1 MTAEPTATGRSLPA
15 ELHAYEPGDRDLER
29 IVEFQNR
36 FGPPAHWTSVATA
49 RHAETA
55 APEPNRKRFIVED
68 ASGAIVAVAVT
79 SDGGLFRPADGSWRV
94 TLRVD
99 PRWRRRGVG
108 SSMLSRLEAHAAQKR
123 ALRLIAAVRANEPEG
138 AAFAKVHGYS
148 PFHERI
154 DAYIDVPNFDAAG
167 FADPDA
173 TARQIGVRLATYGE
187 LLDENASN
195 VEQFQRAMLP
205 AIWAMARDVPA
216 PTPMPETPPPF
227 EQARRMFFEGP
238 GIDRDTTILAL
249 RDREIVGMSV
259 TAVKENGTA
268 YTNFTG
274 VARAERGKGVAL
286 AMKLRAL
293 RALKERG
300 IKLFG
305 TTNDE
310 QNAAMRGI
318 NRKLGY
324 VPDAPTVMYE
334 KKLTS

>member
-1 MTAEPTATGRSLPA
+1 MIARRSQGRPPHDGCLGAIEVEAPRRNGRSQCIGTGKDA
-15 ELHAYEPGDRDLER
+15 
-29 IVEFQNR
+29 QNI
-36 FGPPAHWTSVATA
+36 
-49 RHAETA
+49 
-55 APEPNRKRFIVED
+55 APV
-68 ASGAIVAVAVT
+68 
-79 SDGGLFRPADGSWRV
+79 
-94 TLRVD
+94 
-99 PRWRRRGVG
+99 GVG
-108 SSMLSRLEAHAAQKR
+108 HE
-123 ALRLIAAVRANEPEG
+123 LRKPVA
-138 AAFAKVHGYS
+138 
-148 PFHERI
+148 
-154 DAYIDVPNFDAAG
+154 
-167 FADPDA
+167 
-173 TARQIGVRLATYGE
+173 E

-238 GIDRDTTILAL
+238 GIDRGTTILAL
-249 RDREIVGMSV
+249 RGREIVGMSV

-300 IKLFG
+300 IKRFG
-305 TTNDE
+305 RTNDE

-324 VPDAPTVMYE
+324 VPDPPTVMYE
-334 KKLTS
+334 KKVTS